1 MGAAFAYGLT
11 RMHARL
17 AARPTNEARRRLL
30 AIADFGHFLQA
41 ASRAGF
47 RLWLHHLAPESGP
60 HPVELAIRLAF
71 RDRLAEI
78 GRWLPERWQ
87 PPLEWLAVVP
97 SLPAL
102 DRMLAGEPAPGWLAH
117 DPELA
122 PLAEA
127 GPEQVRG
134 LLALTCPGLETA
146 EPGTLDAVWL
156 ARMREALPEHS
167 DAVLDLAETL
177 LREQMVCDPHRVDV
191 EALELTFRRRAETP
205 LRILAYTALLRLDF
219 EFLRGQLARRRLLS
233 GEARVMNNPGED
245 G

>member
-1 MGAAFAYGLT
+1 MAAAFAYGLT

-17 AARPTNEARRRLL
+17 AARPTNEVRRRLVT
-30 AIADFGHFLQA
+30 ITDFGHFLQA

-47 RLWLHHLAPESGP
+47 KLWLHHLAPASGP

-78 GRWLPERWQ
+78 ARWLPERWT
-87 PPLEWLAVVP
+87 PALDWLAVVP

-102 DRMLAGEPAPGWLAH
+102 DRMLAGEPAPDWLVR
-117 DPELA
+117 DPALA

-127 GPEQVRG
+127 GPAG
-134 LLALTCPGLETA
+134 LRAELALRFPGLEAA
-146 EPGTLDAVWL
+146 EAGRLDAAWL
-156 ARMREALPEHS
+156 ARMRLTLPEHS
-167 DAVLDLAETL
+167 NAVQDLAETL

-191 EALELTFRRRAETP
+191 EALELTFRRRREIP
-205 LRILAYTALLRLDF
+205 LRILAYSALLRLDF

-233 GEARVMNNPGED
+233 GAEG
-245 G
+245 